1 MTLVWKLLRQHISIP
16 QFVGFF
22 FANLFGMFI
31 VMLGV
36 QFYRDVIPV
45 FTANDSFLSSDYL
58 IVSKKIGS
66 AATLSGRSH
75 DFSNAEIDDL
85 AAQPFVRRTGR
96 FVGAEYKVE
105 ARMGINGQSL
115 LNTELPFESVPDN
128 FIDVSSGEWKF
139 TPGTKTVPIILPRSY
154 INMYNFGFAR
164 SHNLPKISDG
174 LVGMIDMVI
183 FIHADGRHDEYKG
196 RVIGFSNRLNSILV
210 PQSFIEW
217 SNEEYAPGQQG
228 QPNRLM
234 MEVQNPADE
243 RIAQYLEQQGYEV
256 EDDKLQAE
264 KTTYFL
270 KMVVLLVMAIGLVIS
285 ILSFYILMLSIYLLV
300 QKNASKLE
308 NLLLIGYSPNRVS
321 RPYQLITILLN
332 ILVLLIAIAVLFFV
346 RNYYMGIVEL
356 LFPQIPDGGM
366 LPAIGLGI
374 LLLLFVSLFNM
385 LAIRRKV
392 MNIWNRNCQDE

>member
-1 MTLVWKLLRQHISIP
+1 MSLVWKLLRQHISIP

-36 QFYRDVIPV
+36 QFYRDVMPV
-45 FTANDSFLSSDYL
+45 FTAQDSFLSSDYL
-58 IVSKKIGS
+58 IVSKKIG
-66 AATLSGRSH
+66 AATTLSGRSH

-85 AAQPFVRRTGR
+85 AAQPFVRKTGR
-96 FVGAEYKVE
+96 FIGAEYKVE

-115 LNTELPFESVPDN
+115 LNTELPFESVPDE
-128 FIDVSSGEWKF
+128 FIDVSSADWHY
-139 TPGTKTVPIILPRSY
+139 TPGAKTVPIILPRTY

-183 FIHADGRHDEYKG
+183 FIHANGRHDEYKG

-210 PQSFIEW
+210 PQAFIEW
-217 SNEEYAPGQQG
+217 SNAEYAPGQQG
-228 QPNRLM
+228 EPNRLM
-234 MEVQNPADE
+234 MEVANPADE
-243 RIAQYLEQQGYEV
+243 RITQYLDQRGYEV

-285 ILSFYILMLSIYLLV
+285 ILSFYILMLSVYLLV
-300 QKNASKLE
+300 QKNTTKLQ
-308 NLLLIGYSPNRVS
+308 NLLLLGYSPGKVS
-321 RPYQLITILLN
+321 LPYQLLTVGLN
-332 ILVLLIAIAVLFFV
+332 VLVFALAWVLLLVV
-346 RNYYMGIVEL
+346 RQVYL
-356 LFPQIPDGGM
+356 
-366 LPAIGLGI
+366 
-374 LLLLFVSLFNM
+374 NM
-385 LAIRRKV
+385 LESFFPGMERPSMTMALIVGVALLVIVSIINVVAVKSKITG
-392 MNIWNRNCQDE
+392 IWRQKE